1 LRQGSPL
8 ANAFV
13 RFAVAMGRGA
23 ILLTPRKMRRLARE
37 GQGAFRVRV
46 LDAYDRGCS
55 VPGGGATLP
64 RT

>member
-1 LRQGSPL
+1 MRQGSPL
-8 ANAFV
+8 ANAILWLVVAV
-13 RFAVAMGRGA
+13 RWGA
-23 ILLTPRKMRRLARE
+23 ALLTPRKMRRLARE

>member
-23 ILLTPRKMRRLARE
+23 ALLTPRKMRRLARE

-46 LDAYDRGCS
+46 LDA
-55 VPGGGATLP
+55 
-64 RT
+64 